1 MFIPCV
7 SDNYYRS
14 IHTPFVA
21 SPPLPNKPYLFHIEG
36 GGYLGSFIGEK
47 EAETEWLVLEIEG
60 NGKIRATFC
69 LRRNETGPATRMDF
83 YTEGNP

>member
-47 EAETEWLVLEIEG
+47 EAETEWLVLEIEDWIEAVQAF
-60 NGKIRATFC
+60 GKQLEQVAEMEKFV
-69 LRRNETGPATRMDF
+69 PHSA
-83 YTEGNP
+83 